1 MVNIF
6 SGTFS
11 ETMNVKNLLENINIE
26 VFTQNKNMANI
37 EPWAISS
44 GGFNPVILKV
54 KDEDFE
60 KAKKLIEDY
69 QNGNLNIEI
78 KKLNNK

>member
-1 MVNIF
+1 MINIF

-11 ETMNVKNLLENINIE
+11 ESMNVKNLLESINIK
-26 VFTQNKNMANI
+26 VFTQNENMANI
-37 EPWAISS
+37 EPWAVSP

-60 KAKKLIEDY
+60 KAKSLIEDFE
-69 QNGNLNIEI
+69 NGNLNIEFEEI
-78 KKLNNK
+78 DNL